1 MLNPISKIRKG
12 FRYNTHRGPI
22 ALCDTT
28 WRDIMKTMLLWLFI
42 AASTSPSEL
51 LDRVRSNLEWKSI
64 RFSAEM
70 EIRRGNRS
78 ITKEF
83 DGVGKGENFLM
94 EFKNPEDFGVKY
106 LKIGDQLYIYIPDI
120 DDVVRISGD
129 MLRQSLMGSDISYSD
144 MMTSDPFEFY
154 RVDSM
159 VDTVPNGRRLI
170 KLHLED
176 TTGRAAYPKVQ
187 MLIDTTRF
195 VPVRV
200 EYYARGGRMIK
211 VMEFKEFRRYGHR
224 YFPIE
229 YSMRDLRRRNSVT
242 IVRVRELQLDV
253 KIPDSMFR
261 KERLFR

>member
-1 MLNPISKIRKG
+1 MILLMVLLATITPQKI
-12 FRYNTHRGPI
+12 
-22 ALCDTT
+22 
-28 WRDIMKTMLLWLFI
+28 
-42 AASTSPSEL
+42 
-51 LDRVRSNLEWKSI
+51 LDKLRENVQWESI
-64 RFSAEM
+64 KFSAGM
-70 EIRRGNRS
+70 EIRRGSRR

-144 MMTSDPFEFY
+144 MMTSNPFEFY

-159 VDTVPNGRRLI
+159 VDTVLSGRRLI

-176 TTGRAAYPKVQ
+176 TTGRAAYQEVQ

-195 VPVRV
+195 VPVKV

-242 IVRVRELQLDV
+242 IVRIRELHLDV
-253 KIPDSMFR
+253 KIPDSTFS